1 MSSVQV
7 PPILLPLGL
16 AGCLR
21 WPKHLGCFAI
31 TTVFSHAQTVV
42 LCGACSSVLCQ
53 PTGGKARL
61 TEGSSPPC
69 SRILQV
75 SYISSQAVRTVE
87 RTRSTVFRVS
97 ELSYCIVSH
106 AHYLVFL
113 VANVNESSPIGVPST
128 SYSKDIQNTAE
139 SELKSAPHLF
149 RLLWW
154 EYPGSYNPFLREVC
168 NESSI
173 LGEYL

>member
-1 MSSVQV
+1 MF
-7 PPILLPLGL
+7 
-16 AGCLR
+16 
-21 WPKHLGCFAI
+21 W
-31 TTVFSHAQTVV
+31 
-42 LCGACSSVLCQ
+42 
-53 PTGGKARL
+53 
-61 TEGSSPPC
+61 
-69 SRILQV
+69 
-75 SYISSQAVRTVE
+75 
-87 RTRSTVFRVS
+87 VS

-139 SELKSAPHLF
+139 SDLKSAPHLF

-173 LGEYL
+173 LGEYLSWSVAFRERASNRQSYSPCDEREPSLIQLEEPESTILSGLHIVRTAYTPRITTSYHNRNYRWDIK